1 MLMFND
7 SFWHTWFFT
16 SLTINRNIK
25 LSIEIFLTFFFSIQV
40 QALVQEV
47 FGRAPGKSVNPDEA
61 VAMGAAIQ
69 VCIRRQNLSM
79 MHKSCSV

>member
-1 MLMFND
+1 MVL
-7 SFWHTWFFT
+7 T
-16 SLTINRNIK
+16 SLTIGRNI
-25 LSIEIFLTFFFSIQV
+25 LALFIFSFQV

-69 VCIRRQNLSM
+69 VSIGRQNLSVI
-79 MHKSCSV
+79 HKSCSSIILYKY